1 MKSFTLATKDILS
14 LVQYLEAVEAR
25 DLEETKIC
33 TKTLHDLEDSVRA
46 FLAKRGQLQT
56 EFSTKY
62 SATKA
67 GFSEEYR
74 AALNIPEEGE
84 RHTRLTNLQER
95 YTLETQAVERAYFD
109 KIEALNEDAEKEAKA
124 ETSDEKFTYLFDKLK
139 ENGAGFWK
147 EKKTFIHIMETLDAI
162 K

>member
-1 MKSFTLATKDILS
+1 MKSFTLATKDIVS
-14 LVQYLEAVEAR
+14 MTQYLEAVEAR

-33 TKTLHDLEDSVRA
+33 TKTIHDLEDSIRA
-46 FLAKRGQLQT
+46 FMTKRAQLQQ
-56 EFSTKY
+56 EFTNKY
-62 SATKA
+62 TATKA
-67 GFSEEYR
+67 QFSQEYR
-74 AALNIPEEGE
+74 EALAIPEEGE
-84 RHTRLTNLQER
+84 RHTRLNSLQER

-147 EKKTFIHIMETLDAI
+147 DKKSFIHIMETLDAV